1 MVPGAASISNPT
13 PAADPRHMAIVDQEP
28 RTRHGGN
35 GHLNPASQ
43 CKSEKEKF
51 HWNVEMFTFKFTIKC
66 VYYYIDLKKLQRHE
80 NIIAKCF
87 FLNLDTAF
95 VAKHGTKCSINN
107 VK

>member
-13 PAADPRHMAIVDQEP
+13 QLRTRATAGGHIAIVDQEP

-66 VYYYIDLKKLQRHE
+66 VYYYIDLKK
-80 NIIAKCF
+80 IAE
-87 FLNLDTAF
+87 A
-95 VAKHGTKCSINN
+95 
-107 VK
+107 